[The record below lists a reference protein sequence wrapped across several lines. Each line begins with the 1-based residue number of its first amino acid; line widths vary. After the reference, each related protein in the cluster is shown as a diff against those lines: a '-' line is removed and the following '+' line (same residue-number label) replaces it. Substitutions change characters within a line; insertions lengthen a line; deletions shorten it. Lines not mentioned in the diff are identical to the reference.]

1 MPASRKGYKNKLLR
15 IVEQT
20 VTAYGMF
27 EPHDAVLVGV
37 SGGPDSVALLH
48 ALVTLA
54 SRFSLKLGV
63 AHLNH
68 SLRLQDSDDDAKFVE
83 SLAGE
88 YDLPFYLHK
97 ADVRKYQLENRLS
110 LEEAA
115 RRIRY
120 AFFMDVAASNRFD
133 KIALGHHCDDNA
145 ELVLMNLFRG
155 SGPLGIAGIPPV
167 RNGKIVRPFIKL
179 RRTDIIEYLKVKKLK
194 YVFDRSNLDQRHLRN
209 RVRHH
214 LIPLLE
220 TSYNPK
226 IIATLNRL
234 ASIISSE
241 EEWMDAAVKPLFHA
255 AVLNATKNTISLAV
269 SGLDGLPIAALRR
282 IIRQAIAKIKGD
294 LRRITFAHIDAVV
307 RLLENRR
314 AYGNLDLPDQVRV
327 RRRKDLLLISKEK
340 KALRDL
346 YLKSAVDETPAY
358 EYMLEKPGT
367 VFITEIDAQLKLSE
381 IRSGDRPD
389 FSRTGQQAGFF
400 DMDRLSF
407 PLIIRNFRPGDR
419 FKPLG
424 MTGTQKL
431 KDFFV
436 NQKVPR
442 SQRAQCPI
450 LICREKII
458 WVVGH
463 RIDESVKVIPS
474 TGTILKGELIL
485 A

>member
-20 VTAYGMF
+20 VAAYRMF
-27 EPHDAVLVGV
+27 EPDDKVLVGV
-37 SGGPDSVALLH
+37 SGGPDSVALLR

-54 SRFSLKLGV
+54 PRFSLKLGI

-68 SLRLQDSDDDAKFVE
+68 SLRLQDADDDAKFVE

-88 YDLPFYLHK
+88 YGLPFHLHK

-115 RRIRY
+115 RRMRY

-167 RNGKIVRPFIKL
+167 RSGKIVRPLIKL
-179 RRTDIIEYLKVKKLK
+179 RRTDIIEYLKLKKLK
-194 YVFDRSNLDQRHLRN
+194 FVSDRSNLDVRHLRN
-209 RVRHH
+209 KVRHH

-241 EEWMDAAVKPLFHA
+241 EEWMDEVVKPLFNA
-255 AVLNATKNTISLAV
+255 AVLNATNNTLTLAV

-282 IIRQAIAKIKGD
+282 IIRKAIVKVKGN

-307 RLLENRR
+307 RLLESRR
-314 AYGNLDLPDQVRV
+314 AYGNLDLPDRVRV
-327 RRRKDLLLISKEK
+327 QRRQGMLLISKEK

-346 YLKSAVDETPAY
+346 YLKSDADETPAY
-358 EYMLEKPGT
+358 EYMLDKPGT
-367 VFITEIDAQLKLSE
+367 VFIPEIDAQMKLSE
-381 IRSGDRPD
+381 IRSENRPD
-389 FSRTGQQAGFF
+389 FSRTGHQAGFF
-400 DMDRLSF
+400 DMDRLRF

-436 NQKVPR
+436 NQKVPK

-450 LICREKII
+450 LLCRGKII

>member
-20 VTAYGMF
+20 IAAYRMF
-27 EPHDAVLVGV
+27 EPNDKVLVGV
-37 SGGPDSVALLH
+37 SGGPDSVALLRV
-48 ALVTLA
+48 LVTLA
-54 SRFSLKLGV
+54 PRFSLKLGI

-68 SLRLQDSDDDAKFVE
+68 SLRLQDADDDAKFVE

-88 YDLPFYLHK
+88 YGLPFHLHK
-97 ADVRKYQLENRLS
+97 ADVRKYQLEKKLS
-110 LEEAA
+110 LEEAS
-115 RRIRY
+115 RRMRY

-167 RNGKIVRPFIKL
+167 RSGKIVRPFIKL
-179 RRTDIIEYLKVKKLK
+179 RRTDIIEYLKLKKLK
-194 YVFDRSNLDQRHLRN
+194 YVSDRSNLDQRHLRN

-220 TSYNPK
+220 TSYNPN

-234 ASIISSE
+234 ASIISFE
-241 EEWMDAAVKPLFHA
+241 EEWMDEVVQPVFDAAVS
-255 AVLNATKNTISLAV
+255 NIRENTVTLAV
-269 SGLDGLPIAALRR
+269 SGLEGLHTAALRR
-282 IIRQAIAKIKGD
+282 IIRKAIARIKGN
-294 LRRITFAHIDAVV
+294 LRRITFAHIDAVI
-307 RLLENRR
+307 RLLESRR
-314 AYGNLDLPDQVRV
+314 AYGTLDLPDQVRV
-327 RRRKDLLLISKEK
+327 KRRKDVLLISKEK

-346 YLKSAVDETPAY
+346 DLKSDADETPAY
-358 EYMLEKPGT
+358 EYIIDMPGKI
-367 VFITEIDAQLKLSE
+367 FIPEIDAQVKLSE
-381 IRSGDRPD
+381 MRPENRPD
-389 FSRTGQQAGFF
+389 FSCTGHQAGFF

-424 MTGTQKL
+424 MSGTQKL
-431 KDFFV
+431 KDFFI
-436 NQKVPR
+436 NHKVPR
-442 SQRAQCPI
+442 TQRAKCPI
-450 LICREKII
+450 LISRGKII
-458 WVVGH
+458 WVVGY
-463 RIDESVKVIPS
+463 RIDESVKVMPS
-474 TGTILKGELIL
+474 TGNILKGELIL

>member
-1 MPASRKGYKNKLLR
+1 MPASHKGYKNKLLR

-68 SLRLQDSDDDAKFVE
+68 SLRLQDSDNDAKFVE

-88 YDLPFYLHK
+88 YDLPFHLHK
-97 ADVRKYQLENRLS
+97 TDVRKYQLEHRLS

-120 AFFMDVAASNRFD
+120 TFFMDVAASNRFD

-167 RNGKIVRPFIKL
+167 RGGKIVRPFIKL
-179 RRTDIIEYLKVKKLK
+179 RRTDIIEYLKLKKLK
-194 YVFDRSNLDQRHLRN
+194 YVSDRSNLDQRHLRN

-220 TSYNPK
+220 TSYNPN
-226 IIATLNRL
+226 IIPTLNRL
-234 ASIISSE
+234 ASIISAE
-241 EEWMDAAVKPLFHA
+241 EEWMDAAVKPLLHA
-255 AVLNATKNTISLAV
+255 AVLNATKNTLSLAV

-314 AYGNLDLPDQVRV
+314 AYGNLDLPDRVRV
-327 RRRKDLLLISKEK
+327 QRRKDLLLISKEK

-346 YLKSAVDETPAY
+346 CLKSAADETPAY
-358 EYMLEKPGT
+358 EYMLDKPGT
-367 VFITEIDAQLKLSE
+367 VFITEIDAQVKLSE
-381 IRSGDRPD
+381 IRSVDRPD
-389 FSRTGQQAGFF
+389 FSRTGHQAGFF

-450 LICREKII
+450 LLCRGKII

>member
-37 SGGPDSVALLH
+37 SGGPDSVGLLH
-48 ALVTLA
+48 VLVTLA
-54 SRFSLKLGV
+54 SQFPLKLGV

-68 SLRLQDSDDDAKFVE
+68 SLRLQDSEDDAKFVE

-88 YDLPFYLHK
+88 YGLPFHLHK

-115 RRIRY
+115 RHIRY
-120 AFFMDVAASNRFD
+120 AFFMDVATSNRFD

-179 RRTDIIEYLKVKKLK
+179 RRTDIIEYLKLNKLK
-194 YVFDRSNLDQRHLRN
+194 YVSDRSNLDQRHLRN

-234 ASIISSE
+234 ASIISAE
-241 EEWMDAAVKPLFHA
+241 EEWMDAAVKPHFHA
-255 AVLNATKNTISLAV
+255 AVLNTTKNTLSLAV

-307 RLLENRR
+307 RLLENGR
-314 AYGNLDLPDQVRV
+314 ADGNLDLPDQVRV
-327 RRRKDLLLISKEK
+327 QRHKDLLLISKEK
-340 KALRDL
+340 KALRNL
-346 YLKSAVDETPAY
+346 YLKSAADETPAY
-358 EYMLEKPGT
+358 EYMLDKPGT
-367 VFITEIDAQLKLSE
+367 VFITEIDAQVKLSE
-381 IRSGDRPD
+381 IRPGDRPD
-389 FSRTGQQAGFF
+389 FSRTGHQAGFF

-450 LICREKII
+450 LLCREKII
-458 WVVGH
+458 WVMGH

-474 TGTILKGELIL
+474 TSTILKGELIL